1 MTHNLVGRPTHDVE
15 AATIGLQTGIASREV
30 WVRVGEPPIML
41 FLEHVIRST
50 WSWIA
55 AFPENFDEVVAL
67 LVGCKPRV
75 LRAFFICNDPTHVF
89 VQPLLVGIR
98 TSVMGLKS
106 FSRGWRTLILS
117 PCGYERDAHK
127 EGQQN
132 YKAIANA
139 RYAHEAAPLR
149 FRLRLDDRRLDA
161 GGKVRRLEQRMER
174 STHPSS

>member
-1 MTHNLVGRPTHDVE
+1 MTHNLVGRPIHDVE
-15 AATIGLQTGIASREV
+15 AATIGLPTRNTSREML
-30 WVRVGEPPIML
+30 VRVGEPPIML
-41 FLEHVIRST
+41 FLEHVIRRT

-106 FSRGWRTLILS
+106 FSRGCRTLILS
-117 PCGYERDAHK
+117 PCGYGRDANK
-127 EGQQN
+127 EGQRD
-132 YKAIANA
+132 YKASANT
-139 RYAHEAAPLR
+139 RHAHDAAPLR
-149 FRLRLDDRRLDA
+149 FRLRLAPSRL
-161 GGKVRRLEQRMER
+161 
-174 STHPSS
+174 